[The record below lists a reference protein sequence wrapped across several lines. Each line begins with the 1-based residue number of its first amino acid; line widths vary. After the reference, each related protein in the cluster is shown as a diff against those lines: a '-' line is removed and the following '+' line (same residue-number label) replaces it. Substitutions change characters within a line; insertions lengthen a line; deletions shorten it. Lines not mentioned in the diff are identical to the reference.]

1 MSHTS
6 LLNLLK
12 DNPVIASVKDEAGL
26 RKALTSRAGLIFIL
40 FGNVCNIASIVKRVH
55 QAEKVAMVHVD
66 LIEGL
71 SGKEIVVDYLKNTAK
86 VDGIISSKAAIL
98 RAAKNRNLYTVHRFF
113 LIDSLSFHSLPK
125 QYATS
130 QADIIEIMPGC
141 LTPKVL
147 KWVQE
152 MMKLPIIASGLVCEK
167 EDVAAALKA
176 GAIAISTSSFEIW
189 DTMIDSK

>member
-1 MSHTS
+1 MGNDG

-12 DNPVIASVKDEAGL
+12 DNPIIASVKDEDGL
-26 RKALTSRAGLIFIL
+26 RKALTSRAGIIFVL
-40 FGNVCNIASIVKRVH
+40 FGNICNLASLVKRVH

-98 RAAKNRNLYTVHRFF
+98 RAAKNKNLYTVHRFF

-125 QYATS
+125 QYGTS

-147 KWVQE
+147 KWVQDL
-152 MMKLPIIASGLVCEK
+152 MKLPIIASGLVCEK

-176 GAIAISTSSFEIW
+176 GAMAISTSSYEVW
-189 DTMIDSK
+189 DTIPDSK

>member
-1 MSHTS
+1 MGHTS

-26 RKALTSRAGLIFIL
+26 RRALTSRAGLIFIL
-40 FGNVCNIASIVKRVH
+40 FGNVCNIASLVKRVH
-55 QAEKVAMVHVD
+55 QAEKAAMVHVD

-86 VDGIISSKAAIL
+86 VDGIISSKAAVL
-98 RAAKNRNLYTVHRFF
+98 RAAKNKNLYTVHRFF

-152 MMKLPIIASGLVCEK
+152 LMKRPIIASGLVCEK
-167 EDVAAALKA
+167 EDVVAALKA
-176 GAIAISTSSFEIW
+176 GAIAVSTSSFEIW